1 MREHRT
7 TDAAAPV
14 APFTLA
20 LAFITTGTVCMF
32 AAQAHSTPE
41 TVAAAVLL
49 VASATT
55 FIAWVVIND
64 HRVRA
69 RGCPG
74 TPSRAQRRQNW
85 IEFERDF
92 WSYVGQ
98 RHSEDREADQG
109 SLD

>member
-1 MREHRT
+1 MRAHRT
-7 TDAAAPV
+7 TDAAALV
-14 APFTLA
+14 VPFTLVM
-20 LAFITTGTVCMF
+20 AFITAGTACML
-32 AAQAHSTPE
+32 AARSHSTPE
-41 TVAAAVLL
+41 TVAAASLL

-55 FIAWVVIND
+55 LVAWVVIND

-74 TPSRAQRRQNW
+74 TLSRAQRRQNW

-98 RHSEDREADQG
+98 GHSEDREADQG

>member
-7 TDAAAPV
+7 MDAAALV
-14 APFTLA
+14 VPFA
-20 LAFITTGTVCMF
+20 LVIAFITVGTVYMF
-32 AAQAHSTPE
+32 AAHPHSTPE
-41 TVAAAVLL
+41 TVAAAVFL

-55 FIAWVVIND
+55 LVAWVVIND

-69 RGCPG
+69 RGRPG
-74 TPSRAQRRQNW
+74 TLSRAERRQNW
-85 IEFERDF
+85 MEFERDF

-98 RHSEDREADQG
+98 RDSEDREADQG